1 MVNYNPGNTSKFK
14 RGQIWWIRKNKEEE
28 IEKSKDPDWHLV
40 TKTRP
45 WLIVSVDNFN
55 ATSGSVTA
63 IPICTDHS
71 NRLASY
77 SKNVKIVINGRV
89 SFAKCNEPMSFNWK
103 DINGDYVTTVEAR
116 TMERITMELSDYLGG
131 NMEPSLKELEI
142 MIRTKIDRINN
153 QRTIENTQINDILD
167 KMSELLNAANLDI
180 QVQAIPCQK
189 QEEIVVSGDGRKIKE
204 RKSKWTIDKMEEFY
218 NLYISDKEEVL
229 KKYKVTPKT
238 AEMYFYKFRK
248 ELKK

>member
-1 MVNYNPGNTSKFK
+1 MVNYNPGNTCKFK

-28 IEKSKDPDWHLV
+28 IEKSKDPDWHLT

-45 WLIVSVDNFN
+45 WLIISIDEFN
-55 ATSGSVTA
+55 ATSGTVTA
-63 IPICTDHS
+63 VPICTDHANKIS
-71 NRLASY
+71 LY
-77 SKNVKIVINGRV
+77 PKNVKIIMNGRV
-89 SFAKCNEPMSFNWK
+89 SFAKCNELMTFNWR
-103 DINGDYVTTVEAR
+103 DINGEYVTSVESH
-116 TMERITMELSDYLGG
+116 TMERVTREVSEYLGG
-131 NMEPSLKELEI
+131 NKELSLKELEI

-153 QRTIENTQINDILD
+153 QRNIENTQINDILD

-180 QVQAIPCQK
+180 QVQAVPCQK
-189 QEEIVVSGDGRKIKE
+189 QEEIVVSGDGNKIKE
-204 RKSKWTIDKMEEFY
+204 RKNKWTINKMEDFY

-238 AEMYFYKFRK
+238 AEIYFYKFRK